1 MPLWFGQEIQT
12 MPRTTD
18 IALSS
23 PPEKRC
29 LDVAAGILAATDG
42 RVLITERT
50 GGGPFNGMWEFPGG
64 KIAAGETAESA
75 LIRELREEIGIEA
88 SVCEPFMQLEHD
100 YPDRSVHLQFFKV
113 DRWKGEPTSMEG
125 QRMRWLLPAEIDVN
139 IMLPADAPVIEALAN
154 K

>member
-1 MPLWFGQEIQT
+1 
-12 MPRTTD
+12 MPRSPD
-18 IALSS
+18 VALSS
-23 PPEKRC
+23 PLEKRC
-29 LDVAAGILAATDG
+29 LDVAAGILASADG

-88 SVCEPFMQLEHD
+88 SACEPFMQLEHD

-113 DRWKGEPTSMEG
+113 AHWKGEPSGMEG
-125 QRMRWLLPAEIDVN
+125 QQMRWLLPADIDVDT
-139 IMLPADAPVIEALAN
+139 MLPADAPVIDALIS